1 MKQIA
6 LANLFVVSAIILVL
20 SMREATRRVNQ
31 SNEASTVAVES
42 MCSSGDA
49 LNGVVPG
56 TGITTTYGA
65 GICAVSRTA
74 EGSFLKPVFTR
85 RTTLQTPGTEL
96 TRADFAKSVFNLV
109 NAYRKIAIHVC

>member
-1 MKQIA
+1 
-6 LANLFVVSAIILVL
+6 
-20 SMREATRRVNQ
+20 
-31 SNEASTVAVES
+31 

-49 LNGVVPG
+49 LNGIETG

-65 GICAVSRTA
+65 GICAVSRMA
-74 EGSFLKPVFTR
+74 DGSFLKPVFIR
-85 RTTLQTPGTEL
+85 RTTLRTPRTEL